1 MRGYSMAGM
10 MATSAAPERRASAH
24 CEGTVKERSYL
35 PRSGPWVK
43 PRTSGAVLRYCTT
56 EMRSL
61 VTIGGGENFT
71 TERREVRRRGD
82 FAARRA
88 DLMYNTS
95 ANLKLADLEAGEMAK
110 RWWLMIL
117 AAMLCGASRADAQ
130 AKSEA
135 GAGASPAAGEK
146 AISIAEKTKSM
157 EKMAGY
163 FNIYWDAKAGKI
175 WVEIDKWGTEF
186 LYQSSLPAG
195 IGSND
200 IGLDRGQLGGTHV
213 VRFERSGPKVL
224 LVQANL
230 DYRAVSEDADERRAV
245 RDSFA
250 ESALWGFTVAAEDGE
265 RALVDATDF
274 FLRDAHGVPA
284 ALRKTKQGAYRL
296 DASRCTL
303 YLPRTK
309 NFPLNTEVEATLTFV
324 GDEAGPWVKEVTP
337 EAGAITVREHHS
349 LVQLP
354 GPGYKPRAYD
364 PRSSFFGISYMDYAT
379 PISEPIVKRFA
390 ARHRLEK
397 KDPNA
402 AVSEAVTPIV
412 YYLDRGAPEPIR
424 SALLEG
430 ARWWA
435 QAFEAAGFKNA
446 FRVELLPEG
455 ADPMDLRY
463 NVIQWIHRATRGWSY
478 GATVTDPRTG
488 EIIKGH
494 VSLGSLRVRQDYLIA
509 EGLLAPYADGKALPP
524 VQDRALQMALAR
536 LRQLAAH
543 EVGHTLGL
551 MHNYSASTVRRSS
564 VMDYPPPLV
573 KLEADGVPDVSN
585 AYATGIG
592 DWDKVSIAW
601 GYSEFAPGTDEHA
614 GLAKI
619 LTDGYGR
626 GLRYLTDQDARPAS
640 SSSSVAHLW
649 DSGENA
655 VDELNRLMQVRA
667 AALRRFGENNI
678 RAGAPLATIEDALV
692 PIYMLHRYQVEAAS
706 KLIGGMD
713 YTFALRGD
721 GQRPTQIV
729 AAAEQRRALAA
740 VLNTLKPEALALPES
755 LLKIIPP
762 RPPAYERGR
771 EDFKIRTYP
780 AFDAV
785 APAESAAQHT
795 LQFLFN
801 AARAQRLLE
810 FHAQDKANP
819 SLEEILDAVLTAT
832 WKAPHGNGYAEQ
844 INYVVDDVVLYDLMA
859 LADNDK
865 ASDEVRAVA
874 VLRLHT
880 LKEWLDSA
888 GGGKGIATERAHTF
902 FASRQI
908 EQFEKDPRRLDLT
921 PPTEPPDGPPIGA
934 MGDAD
939 DDWQP

>member
-1 MRGYSMAGM
+1 MSKRM
-10 MATSAAPERRASAH
+10 
-24 CEGTVKERSYL
+24 
-35 PRSGPWVK
+35 
-43 PRTSGAVLRYCTT
+43 VLLTA
-56 EMRSL
+56 
-61 VTIGGGENFT
+61 I
-71 TERREVRRRGD
+71 
-82 FAARRA
+82 
-88 DLMYNTS
+88 
-95 ANLKLADLEAGEMAK
+95 
-110 RWWLMIL
+110 
-117 AAMLCGASRADAQ
+117 AMLCCISRAQVRAQ
-130 AKSEA
+130 GKSEA
-135 GAGASPAAGEK
+135 AAEK
-146 AISIAEKTKSM
+146 AATTAEKTASITEKTKSM
-157 EKMAGY
+157 EKMPGY
-163 FNIYWDAKAGKI
+163 FNIYWDTKAGKL
-175 WVEIDKWGTEF
+175 WLEIDKWGTEF

-200 IGLDRGQLGGTHV
+200 IGLDRGQLGKTHL

-224 LVQANL
+224 LLQSNL
-230 DYRAVSEDADERRAV
+230 GFRAISNDADERQAV
-245 RDSFA
+245 HDSFA
-250 ESALWGFTVAAEDGE
+250 ESAVWGFAVAAEEGE

-274 FLRDAHGVPA
+274 FLHDAHHVLEV
-284 ALRKTKQGAYRL
+284 LRRTKQGAYHL
-296 DASRCTL
+296 DASRCAL

-309 NFPLNTEVEATLTFV
+309 NFPLNTEVEATLTFT
-324 GDEAGPWVKEVTP
+324 GDEPGPWVRQVTP
-337 EAGAITVREHHS
+337 EPDAITVREHHS
-349 LVQLP
+349 FVQLP
-354 GPGYKPRAYD
+354 PAGYKPRPYD

-402 AVSEAVTPIV
+402 AVSEAVQPIV

-430 ARWWA
+430 ARWWS

-446 FRVELLPEG
+446 FRVELMPEG

-509 EGLLAPYADGKALPP
+509 EGLLAPYESGKALPP
-524 VQDRALQMALAR
+524 GQDKAAQIALAR

-551 MHNYSASTVRRSS
+551 MHNYSASTVNRSS
-564 VMDYPPPLV
+564 VMDYPPPSI
-573 KLEADGVPDVSN
+573 KLGADGVPDVSD

-592 DWDKVSIAW
+592 EWDKVSIAW
-601 GYSEFAPGTDEHA
+601 GYSDFAPGTDEKA
-614 GLAKI
+614 ALNKI
-619 LTDGYGR
+619 LLDGYGR

-649 DSGENA
+649 DSGANA

-667 AALRRFGENNI
+667 AALRRFGEKNI
-678 RAGAPLATIEDALV
+678 REGAPLATIEDVLV

-713 YTFALRGD
+713 YTFAMRGD
-721 GQRPTQIV
+721 GQTPTQIV

-740 VLNTLKPEALALPES
+740 VLATLKPEALALPES

-780 AFDAV
+780 AFDAL
-785 APAESAAQHT
+785 APAEAAAQHT
-795 LQFLFN
+795 MQFIFN
-801 AARAQRLLE
+801 PERAQRLVE
-810 FHAQDKANP
+810 FHARDKTNP
-819 SLEEILDAVLTAT
+819 SLEEVFGAVLKAT
-832 WKAPHGNGYAEQ
+832 WESPYTGYAPE
-844 INYVVDDVVLYDLMA
+844 ITNVVNNVALYDLMS
-859 LADNDK
+859 LAANEK
-865 ASDEVRAVA
+865 ASEEVRAIA
-874 VLRLHT
+874 ARTLHG
-880 LKEWLDSA
+880 LKDWLNSTGHSEA
-888 GGGKGIATERAHTF
+888 NAF
-902 FASRQI
+902 FAVEKI
-908 EQFEKDPRRLDLT
+908 EQFEKDPKRLDLT
-921 PPTEPPDGPPIGA
+921 PPAEPPDGPPIGA
-934 MGDAD
+934 MDNAD